1 MLLFNARP
9 KDFTISIHVADTDA
23 NKITFTSSAIEFGL
37 TNYCLLNF
45 ITQHR

>member
-9 KDFTISIHVADTDA
+9 KDFTISIYVTDTDA
-23 NKITFTSSAIEFGL
+23 NKAKFKCRAIEFGS